1 MEEIPELVEVERIE
15 GVVFEDIVRI
25 SKFIAGSEGLVSDI
39 IGSVTDS
46 DGCGTSFRIQS
57 KRK

>member
-1 MEEIPELVEVERIE
+1 MKKIPELVEVERIE

-25 SKFIAGSEGLVSDI
+25 SEFIAGSEGLVSDI

-46 DGCGTSFRIQS
+46 DGCGIILKIKS